1 MISTITKIKKNALSL
16 FVEKGYTATSLSDI
30 AGRVGIKKQSIYS
43 HFKNKEE
50 LFLEIMSEVVREE
63 IAFLNDY
70 FDQYNSKPLDD
81 VLYNFIIQMEKRF
94 TSNKEDN
101 VKFLL
106 RMMFTPPSA
115 SQEIIIT
122 TALEY
127 YSELE
132 KHIEQVFIYHEES
145 ITATAEE
152 AKIAY
157 LAIFDGLLVELV
169 YVNVTNFQKRFQVTW
184 EIYWRGIKS

>member
-30 AGRVGIKKQSIYS
+30 AGSVGIKKQSIYS

-50 LFLEIMSEVVREE
+50 LFLQIMKEVVMEE
-63 IAFLNDY
+63 IVFLNDY
-70 FDQYNSKPLDD
+70 FNQNKNQPLDD

-106 RMMFTPPSA
+106 RMMFTPPS
-115 SQEIIIT
+115 SLQEIAMAT
-122 TALEY
+122 TLEY
-127 YSELE
+127 YGELE
-132 KHIEQVFIYHEES
+132 NHIEQVCLYHEKS
-145 ITATAEE
+145 VSVTAEE
-152 AKIAY
+152 AKTAY
-157 LAIFDGLLVELV
+157 LAFFDGLLVELV
-169 YVNVTNFQKRFQVTW
+169 YISVSNFQNRFQVTW
-184 EIYWRGIKS
+184 NIYWRGIKS

>member
-1 MISTITKIKKNALSL
+1 MISTITKIKINALSL

-50 LFLEIMSEVVREE
+50 LFLQIMSEVVREE

-81 VLYNFIIQMEKRF
+81 ILYNFIIQMEKRF

-106 RMMFTPPSA
+106 RMMFTPPSPL
-115 SQEIIIT
+115 QEIVIN

-145 ITATAEE
+145 IIATAEE

-169 YVNVTNFQKRFQVTW
+169 YVNVTNFKKRFQVTW